1 MRRLTS
7 VSIGQVFVGAAVLL
21 WTLFPVYHILV
32 MALTPD
38 SEASAGQVWPAAP
51 TLNNFVLIFSQG
63 HFFLKYFWTQLLN
76 SVVVAVSVTAS
87 TLVIATA
94 ASFAISR
101 LRAAWGGLISGL
113 ALLTYLIPAAF
124 LAIPMY
130 VTMSR
135 YGLLES
141 QLSLIIVLVTLA
153 SPYAIWVLKQYAD
166 QIPVEIDEAAKIDGA
181 SPMQIFRLVFLP
193 LMAPALVAIGAYSFL
208 LAWNEYLYAFLLL
221 SHEQNVTLPIA
232 MGHFLSSDDTPWN
245 LLMATGIVYA
255 LPPAA
260 VYYMFRRFMVS
271 GLTAGAVKG

>member
-1 MRRLTS
+1 MQRPL
-7 VSIGQVFVGAAVLL
+7 SIGQVFVGAAILL

-38 SEASAGQVWPAAP
+38 SEASAGQIWPAAP

-63 HFFLKYFWTQLLN
+63 PFFLKFFWTQLLN
-76 SVVVAVSVTAS
+76 SVVVAVSVTAC
-87 TLVIATA
+87 TLVIATT

-101 LRAAWGGLISGL
+101 LRAAWGGMISGL
-113 ALLTYLIPAAF
+113 ALLTYLIPSAF

-135 YGLLES
+135 YGLLENR
-141 QLSLIIVLVTLA
+141 LSLILVLVTLA

-166 QIPVEIDEAAKIDGA
+166 QLPAEIDEAAKIDGA
-181 SPMQIFRLVFLP
+181 SPMQIFRLVFIP

-208 LAWNEYLYAFLLL
+208 LAWNEYLYAFLML
-221 SHEQNVTLPIA
+221 SQEQNVTLPIA

-245 LLMATGIVYA
+245 LLMATGIAYA
-255 LPPAA
+255 MPPAI